1 MKENEKIKEIRK
13 ELGLTQQK
21 MADALCISTQYL
33 SKVENGSTEFSKEK
47 IILLC
52 KKFNISANWL
62 LMDEGFMH
70 LDKIE
75 I

>member
-1 MKENEKIKEIRK
+1 
-13 ELGLTQQK
+13 
-21 MADALCISTQYL
+21 MADALCVSKQYL
-33 SKVENGSTEFSKEK
+33 SKVESGATEFSKEK

-70 LDKIE
+70 LSEIE
-75 I
+75 K